1 LLSSPQR
8 PQSVAPSHPGKKAV
22 LFNGGCQEAVWSA
35 LNSRKINRHT
45 SGETVDRAPEP
56 SRRKLALQLWDPAVP
71 IAGTAAE
78 RYLRSRAIDLTGL
91 ARFAPRCIVGP
102 PDAREEHPALLAV
115 RGRRGIIAVQRI
127 LLDPATGEKRYHA
140 ARGEIDARPG
150 PTRRHADR
158 RCSARGRLREAVS
171 VTQLSDG
178 KFKVWGGIRRYG
190 LIAIPERIRKIVIY
204 SQPAGSRTGHRGRA
218 RPPHCQRPRT
228 ENHPP
233 ASPGADGLERHS
245 SGESQVLIR
254 VSKMAAKSAIA
265 LPILS
270 VFAFG
275 ALFNQ
280 MQARNS
286 EPVSIHVE
294 NPRIID
300 GDTLETLDKSERGG
314 WN

>member
-1 LLSSPQR
+1 VP
-8 PQSVAPSHPGKKAV
+8 
-22 LFNGGCQEAVWSA
+22 FEAD
-35 LNSRKINRHT
+35 
-45 SGETVDRAPEP
+45 E
-56 SRRKLALQLWDPAVP
+56 
-71 IAGTAAE
+71 
-78 RYLRSRAIDLTGL
+78 
-91 ARFAPRCIVGP
+91 
-102 PDAREEHPALLAV
+102 
-115 RGRRGIIAVQRI
+115 GIIAAQRI

-140 ARGEIDARPG
+140 ALREAKLTLGLV
-150 PTRRHADR
+150 RHAAMRIGGQPTGDVL
-158 RCSARGRLREAVS
+158 RLAEGFEEAVS

-178 KFKVWGGIRRYG
+178 KFKVWRWRHSP
-190 LIAIPERIRKIVIY
+190 LWPDRDPRTHPQNRHLLATRP
-204 SQPAGSRTGHRGRA
+204 GSRTGHRGRA

-245 SGESQVLIR
+245 SGESGADPRFQKWPR
-254 VSKMAAKSAIA
+254 NQQIA

-300 GDTLETLDKSERGG
+300 GDTLETLDKKRVRLSGIDAPDEDGKG
-314 WN
+314 NVPKIAAQLYLKSW